1 MEKQFD
7 VDFSISNLQ
16 KMTNDVLLKLMRI
29 QNTM

>member
-16 KMTNDVLLKLMRI
+16 KMTNEVLLKLM
-29 QNTM
+29 